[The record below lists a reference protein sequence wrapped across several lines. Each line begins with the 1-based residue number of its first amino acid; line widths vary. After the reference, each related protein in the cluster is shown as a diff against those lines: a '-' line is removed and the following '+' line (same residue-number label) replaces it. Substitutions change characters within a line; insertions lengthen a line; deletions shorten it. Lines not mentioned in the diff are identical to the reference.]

1 MQIILN
7 GEPYTF
13 APPADSGAATLGQ
26 LLALLDLAG
35 RRLAVEVNGELVPRG
50 EHATFRL
57 SPEDRVE
64 IVQAIGGG

>member
-1 MQIILN
+1 MQILLN
-7 GEPYTF
+7 GEPHTL
-13 APPADSGAATLGQ
+13 ASADRDAATLGQ
-26 LLALLDLAG
+26 LVSELGLAG

-57 SPEDRVE
+57 SPGDRVE